1 MQYLLHAR
9 LIKAVLVKI
18 ELIPGLKARHL
29 KNLEK
34 NDKTQG
40 KNSINNPTKLSFDLY
55 KVNQGIFD
63 RK

>member
-18 ELIPGLKARHL
+18 ELIPGLKARYL

-34 NDKTQG
+34 NDKTPG
-40 KNSINNPTKLSFDLY
+40 KKLD
-55 KVNQGIFD
+55 Q
-63 RK
+63 